1 VARARVVSGRQ
12 IKGVRAPE
20 AKVLD
25 QYVSLVSRLPFVE
38 QVLAAPG
45 YEGVGIWTVI
55 DSEPFADEP
64 RDQIYDAE
72 LKAVLS
78 SPGALVDYRLI
89 NRLEYGDQN
98 TRWALP
104 EGAYVAW
111 RRAPRS

>member
-1 VARARVVSGRQ
+1 M
-12 IKGVRAPE
+12 
-20 AKVLD
+20 VLD

-38 QVLAAPG
+38 EVRAEPG
-45 YEGVGIWTVI
+45 YEGVQIWTVI

-104 EGAYVAW
+104 ERAYVAW
-111 RRAPRS
+111 RRAPRP